1 MIEVM
6 CKIHERIKWVAT
18 PDGGVLLDPH
28 KGTYFSVNPVG
39 AAIVTDL
46 LSGIPSERIVD
57 RLLERYPVTADL
69 ARDGYAKFLMALR
82 AKQICEG
89 A

>member
-1 MIEVM
+1 MVEVM
-6 CKIHERIKWVAT
+6 YKIHEHIKWVAT

-39 AAIVTDL
+39 AAIVTDII
-46 LSGIPSERIVD
+46 SGLPSEQIVD
-57 RLLERYPVTADL
+57 RMIKRYPVTAEL
-69 ARDGYAKFLMALR
+69 ARADYTKFLMALR
-82 AKQICEG
+82 AKQICDG